1 MLMKKVILIP
11 DSFKGTLSSMQ
22 ICSIWSMKVQE
33 YFPECQIVSI
43 PVADGGEGSVDCF
56 LTALGGKKIKTFV
69 KNPYFEETESF
80 YGLLNDGK
88 IAVIEMAACAGLPL
102 VENRKNPS
110 LTTTYGV
117 GQLILDAARQGAK
130 KIILGLG
137 GSATNDGGCGAA
149 SAAGIRF
156 YNQAGE
162 AFIPV
167 GGTLHEIERISFEK
181 RSPLLNGIEITTMC
195 DIDNPMYG
203 PNGASYVFAPQKG
216 ADPQAVDLLDK
227 GLRHLSA
234 ILERDLH
241 LNISHLPGTG
251 AAGAMGAGMIAF
263 FGSQL
268 QMGIETVL
276 DTVHFSQ
283 AISDADMIFTGE
295 GKFDQQS
302 LHGKTVIGIA
312 KRAKEKNIPVVVLA
326 GGIEDD
332 MDAAY
337 EMGISAVFSI
347 NRLPQKFA
355 VSRYKSVENMAATF
369 ENILRLIKSLK

>member
-1 MLMKKVILIP
+1 
-11 DSFKGTLSSMQ
+11 
-22 ICSIWSMKVQE
+22 
-33 YFPECQIVSI
+33 
-43 PVADGGEGSVDCF
+43 
-56 LTALGGKKIKTFV
+56 
-69 KNPYFEETESF
+69 
-80 YGLLNDGK
+80 
-88 IAVIEMAACAGLPL
+88 
-102 VENRKNPS
+102 
-110 LTTTYGV
+110 
-117 GQLILDAARQGAK
+117 
-130 KIILGLG
+130 
-137 GSATNDGGCGAA
+137 
-149 SAAGIRF
+149 
-156 YNQAGE
+156 
-162 AFIPV
+162 
-167 GGTLHEIERISFEK
+167 
-181 RSPLLNGIEITTMC
+181 
-195 DIDNPMYG
+195 
-203 PNGASYVFAPQKG
+203 
-216 ADPQAVDLLDK
+216 
-227 GLRHLSA
+227 
-234 ILERDLH
+234 
-241 LNISHLPGTG
+241 
-251 AAGAMGAGMIAF
+251 MIAF